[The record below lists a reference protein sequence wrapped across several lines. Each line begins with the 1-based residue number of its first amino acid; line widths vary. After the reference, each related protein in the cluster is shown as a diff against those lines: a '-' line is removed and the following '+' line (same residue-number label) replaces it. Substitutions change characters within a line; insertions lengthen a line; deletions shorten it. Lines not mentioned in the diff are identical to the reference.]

1 MVEKTLGFIFDLDGT
16 LISSTDI
23 GPKIEKR
30 IYEEFDISI
39 DEKKQQEIEKLTYEL
54 LHGENRKNLGRK
66 IMWEIFKVLE
76 LSFFQRIKA
85 LLIANRVF
93 KKELKK
99 IDLYNGVRDLFD
111 FLDDQSYKY
120 VIATTSSR
128 KEVDDRLKKFP
139 EFYRRFEGK
148 LLTRDDVEKLK
159 PAPDQINKALEI
171 MNLPPESCI
180 MIGDMH
186 SDILMGKKVGALT
199 VGVLTGVFDRKQFEE
214 IAPDFIIE
222 SVGDLMSII
231 NDIRVKLPK

>member
-39 DEKKQQEIEKLTYEL
+39 DEKKEQEIEKLTYEL

-85 LLIANRVF
+85 LLIANSVF

-171 MNLPPESCI
+171 MNLSPESCI

-186 SDILMGKKVGALT
+186 SDILMGKKVRALT

-222 SVGDLMSII
+222 SVGDLRSII
-231 NDIRVKLPK
+231 NDIKVKLPK